1 MTDTTKINRD
11 YVGLDLTVAE
21 PIVVTINCDT
31 ITLTRE
37 EVESISAA
45 MKEAAKH
52 IAIGS
57 PTQYSLDV
65 RQDTHYDIDA
75 ALTILNSKL
84 KE

>member
-1 MTDTTKINRD
+1 MT
-11 YVGLDLTVAE
+11 
-21 PIVVTINCDT
+21 DT